1 MKVVKKTVYDRLVT
15 NVEKRRHRQI
25 RLREKN

>member
-1 MKVVKKTVYDRLVT
+1 MKVVKKTIYDRLVT
-15 NVEKRRHRQI
+15 NVGKGRHRQI

>member
-1 MKVVKKTVYDRLVT
+1 MKVVKKTVCDRLVT
-15 NVEKRRHRQI
+15 NVEKGRHRQI